1 MGEPGANAVQR
12 DRRAVTPYPAR
23 READG
28 VDTLLLVIF
37 LGGIYLGYSP
47 QITSGVPL
55 PCAPAGLAGLVML
68 LRNMRSAQERQLIAL
83 VAVIGLYF
91 LTILSASDAS
101 YLGKRFTGFVQLS
114 YSLIIGY
121 GAWLTMMLY
130 DRDRLAR
137 PFFWFCCAILVGCFL
152 ELYAGF
158 DVVSDAV
165 RSKLFSE
172 NLYEATLRDEM
183 LYGGIRPKLFTTE
196 PSYVAFAFT
205 VFAFTWYVLTT
216 APHKTLAYAALLAA
230 AMILMRSPT
239 IVLGFV
245 LIAPYQL
252 LIAGRS
258 IRGAVRSADVMLV
271 TVTAIT
277 AGSLIAAVLA
287 GSHFFATR
295 VEEILSGN
303 DASFFSRIIGPFS
316 VTIDTI
322 LRHPLAGTGLTGEQ
336 FIAERVFH
344 IYYTAPTYDPR
355 WRIDIISH
363 VLTNYF
369 FLHWIYLGLFWGAV
383 TLWALTRFL
392 RTLYVPS
399 VMFCWLVWAIMG
411 QSLGAYV
418 SPKPWAVVFLAAAAA
433 LLHYRQPD
441 PLRRREEIARAP
453 APRIEPQLRSRKQS
467 S

>member
-1 MGEPGANAVQR
+1 
-12 DRRAVTPYPAR
+12 VTPYPAR
-23 READG
+23 RRADAF
-28 VDTLLLVIF
+28 DTLLLVIF
-37 LGGIYLGYSP
+37 LGGLYLGYSP
-47 QITSGVPL
+47 QLAAGVPL

-68 LRNMRSAQERQLIAL
+68 LRNMRSAQERQLFAL
-83 VAVIGLYF
+83 VAVIGIYF
-91 LTILSASDAS
+91 ITILVAPDVSF
-101 YLGKRFTGFVQLS
+101 LGKRFTGLVQLS

-137 PFFWFCCAILVGCFL
+137 PFFWFSCAILVGCFL

-165 RSKLFSE
+165 RNALFSE

-205 VFAFTWYVLTT
+205 VFAFIWYVLTNM
-216 APHKTLAYAALLAA
+216 PHKTLAYAALLAA
-230 AMILMRSPT
+230 AMVLMRSPT

-258 IRGAVRSADVMLV
+258 IRGAVRSADIMLI
-271 TVTAIT
+271 TITAVTAG
-277 AGSLIAAVLA
+277 ALIAAVLA

-295 VEEILSGN
+295 VEEIVSGN
-303 DASFFSRIIGPFS
+303 DPSFFSRIIGPFS
-316 VTIDTI
+316 VTIDT
-322 LRHPLAGTGLTGEQ
+322 LMRHPLAGAGLTGEP

-355 WRIDIISH
+355 WRIDIVSH

-369 FLHWIYLGLFWGAV
+369 FLHWIYLGVFWGVVA
-383 TLWALTRFL
+383 LWAVTRFL

-399 VMFCWLVWAIMG
+399 IMFCWLVWAIMG

-418 SPKPWAVVFLAAAAA
+418 SPKPWAVLILAAAAA
-433 LLHYRQPD
+433 LLHYRQPG
-441 PLRRREEIARAP
+441 PLRRAARTAP
-453 APRIEPQLRSRKQS
+453 VPPMRVEPQLRSRKQAP
-467 S
+467 